1 MKIKRFFKLR
11 KGDCVIASNAEEG
24 LYVIKTF
31 SGNIKVYREGN
42 FSSNIKEKTS
52 KSSYYSYEVQYAYP
66 RGSLIYDFDN
76 GLISYIEVPE
86 YYWKDKI
93 IFVNGFTLRVLDA
106 KSRESYTIMQD
117 IKHCGISY
125 LAIGSR
131 NSGLVLS
138 IRNKDFT
145 KFYILGNQ
153 NPMFTIDNRANMGYS
168 FRAIDTQFGIAIKKF
183 NKRDYR
189 DVTTVKQFSY
199 EEIFNFV
206 PSKGEL
212 K

>member
-24 LYVIKTF
+24 LYVIKTS
-31 SGNIKVYREGN
+31 SGNIKVYRDGDL
-42 FSSNIKEKTS
+42 FSNIKKAN
-52 KSSYYSYEVQYAYP
+52 KSSYYSYTVQYANP
-66 RGSLIYDFDN
+66 RGALVYDFDN

-93 IFVNGFTLRVLDA
+93 IFRNDFTLRVLDA

-117 IKHCGISY
+117 IKHCSINY
-125 LAIGSR
+125 LATGGR
-131 NSGLVLS
+131 NPGLVLN

-145 KFYILGNQ
+145 KFYVLGNQ
-153 NPMFTIDNRANMGYS
+153 NPMFTIDNKVYAGYI
-168 FRAIDTQFGIAIKKF
+168 FMAIDTQFGIAIKRF

-189 DVTTVKQFSY
+189 DVTIVKQFSY

>member
-42 FSSNIKEKTS
+42 FFSNIKEKTS
-52 KSSYYSYEVQYAYP
+52 KSSYYSYEVQYVYP

-76 GLISYIEVPE
+76 GLISYIEIPE

-93 IFVNGFTLRVLDA
+93 IFRNDFTLRVLDV
-106 KSRESYTIMQD
+106 KNRESYTIMQD

-138 IRNKDFT
+138 ICNKDFT

-168 FRAIDTQFGIAIKKF
+168 FRAIDTQFGIAISKF
-183 NKRDYR
+183 NNRDYR
-189 DVTTVKQFSY
+189 DATTVKQFSY

>member
-42 FSSNIKEKTS
+42 FFSNIEKAS
-52 KSSYYSYEVQYAYP
+52 KSSYYSYEVQYVCP
-66 RGSLIYDFDN
+66 RGSLIYNFDN
-76 GLISYIEVPE
+76 GLISYTEVPE
-86 YYWKDKI
+86 YYGKDKI
-93 IFVNGFTLRVLDA
+93 IFRKDFTLRVLDA
-106 KSRESYTIMQD
+106 KSRESYTIMKD
-117 IKHCGISY
+117 VKHCSINY
-125 LAIGSR
+125 LAVGGR
-131 NSGLVLS
+131 NPGLILS

-145 KFYILGNQ
+145 KFYVLGNQ
-153 NPMFTIDNRANMGYS
+153 NPMFTIDNKVYAGYS
-168 FRAIDTQFGIAIKKF
+168 FMAIDARFGIAIKRF

-189 DVTTVKQFSY
+189 DVTIVKQFSY

>member
-24 LYVIKTF
+24 IYVIKTS
-31 SGNIKVYREGN
+31 SGNIKVYRDGN
-42 FSSNIKEKTS
+42 FFSNIEKAN
-52 KSSYYSYEVQYAYP
+52 KSSYYSYAIQYVNP
-66 RGSLIYDFDN
+66 RGVLAYDFNN

-93 IFVNGFTLRVLDA
+93 IFRNDFTLRVLDA
-106 KSRESYTIMQD
+106 KNRESYTIMQD
-117 IKHCGISY
+117 IKHYSINYIEVRG
-125 LAIGSR
+125 R
-131 NSGLVLS
+131 NPGLILNTH
-138 IRNKDFT
+138 NKDFT
-145 KFYILGNQ
+145 KFYVLGNQ
-153 NPMFTIDNRANMGYS
+153 NPMFTVDNKVYSGYS
-168 FRAIDTQFGIAIKKF
+168 FRAIDTQFGITIKRF

-189 DVTTVKQFSY
+189 DATIVKQFSY

>member
-24 LYVIKTF
+24 LYVIKTS
-31 SGNIKVYREGN
+31 SGNIKVYRDGN
-42 FSSNIKEKTS
+42 LFSNIEKAN
-52 KSSYYSYEVQYAYP
+52 KSSYYSYTVQYANP
-66 RGSLIYDFDN
+66 RGALVYDFDN

-93 IFVNGFTLRVLDA
+93 IFRNDFTLRVLDA

-117 IKHCGISY
+117 IKHCSINY
-125 LAIGSR
+125 LATGGR
-131 NSGLVLS
+131 NPGLVLN

-145 KFYILGNQ
+145 KFYVLGNQ
-153 NPMFTIDNRANMGYS
+153 NPMFTIDNKVYAGYS
-168 FRAIDTQFGIAIKKF
+168 FMAIDTQFGIAIKRF

-189 DVTTVKQFSY
+189 DVTIVKQFSY

>member
-24 LYVIKTF
+24 LYVIKTS
-31 SGNIKVYREGN
+31 SGSIKAYRDGN
-42 FSSNIKEKTS
+42 LFSNIEKANRN
-52 KSSYYSYEVQYAYP
+52 SYYSYTIQYANP
-66 RGSLIYDFDN
+66 RGALVYDFDN

-93 IFVNGFTLRVLDA
+93 IFRNDFTLRVLDT
-106 KSRESYTIMQD
+106 KSRESYIIIKD
-117 IKHCGISY
+117 IKHCCISY
-125 LAIGSR
+125 HATGGRTPELIL
-131 NSGLVLS
+131 N

-145 KFYILGNQ
+145 KFYVLGNQ
-153 NPMFTIDNRANMGYS
+153 NPMFTIDNKVYAGYNFS
-168 FRAIDTQFGIAIKKF
+168 VIDTQNGIAIKRF
-183 NKRDYR
+183 NNRDYR
-189 DVTTVKQFSY
+189 DVKIVKQFSY